1 VSITAVG
8 FADLHIHTTYS
19 DGAATPAMVV
29 ERAIELGLAVIAVT
43 DHDCIDGALEAS
55 VCEPGRCQV
64 VIGEE
69 VTTRQGH
76 VLGLFLTR
84 AVPADL
90 DVEETIEAIHAQ
102 GGIAVPAHP
111 FLRLGGARGVG
122 SSAAGLAWDAIETEN
137 GSPGAWWANR
147 IARRERHAWA
157 RAETGGSD
165 AHILDAVGTVVTGF
179 PGNTAQELRSAIESA
194 ATIAVRPHSAPF
206 VGAKTLARSVRR
218 RLTGEAARELA
229 RRRKRAAGQVRSS
242 ASDLDEAFP
251 DGV

>member
-1 VSITAVG
+1 VG

-55 VCEPGRCQV
+55 VCEPGRCEV

-90 DVEETIEAIHAQ
+90 DVEETANRGHAAALGPGRNRLFVAAPD
-102 GGIAVPAHP
+102 GGIV
-111 FLRLGGARGVG
+111 
-122 SSAAGLAWDAIETEN
+122 
-137 GSPGAWWANR
+137 
-147 IARRERHAWA
+147 
-157 RAETGGSD
+157 
-165 AHILDAVGTVVTGF
+165 ILDLTSNAV
-179 PGNTAQELRSAIESA
+179 LD
-194 ATIAVRPHSAPF
+194 
-206 VGAKTLARSVRR
+206 
-218 RLTGEAARELA
+218 RLTPD
-229 RRRKRAAGQVRSS
+229 KRYASLGVSTDGAVVYAVDAGGGFNVIEIATGKTAVQRTGAGFGQLLQVN
-242 ASDLDEAFP
+242 A
-251 DGV
+251 GV